1 MVRPILIP
9 ALRAI
14 GALPVPARETPVAAT
29 PAR

>member
-14 GALPVPARETPVAAT
+14 GALPMPAREAPVQAAPT
-29 PAR
+29 R

>member
-14 GALPVPARETPVAAT
+14 GALPARETPVAVT